1 MCEVMKINM
10 DIDGLN
16 GKSGGG
22 VLNTSMKTR
31 VTDLIAVL
39 SDGLYEREEIVAVS
53 LLSVLSGQSIFL
65 YGLPGT
71 AKSLIARRLSTVY
84 KDSTH
89 FEYLMQRF
97 STPED
102 VFGPVSIQELKQDN
116 YIRKTKGY
124 LPSADFAFL
133 DEIWKSSPA
142 ILNTLLTII
151 NERIYRNAG
160 KDEKVPL
167 KALIAASNETP
178 PPNQGL
184 EALYDRFVM
193 RIIVNPM
200 EERENFEKL
209 LDGGA
214 VSTDIEIPSGLQF
227 SHDDYEQL
235 SGKIV
240 EVTISKEVFAI
251 INSIRVSL
259 EEFNENNT
267 EIAVYVSDRR
277 WQKIALIL
285 KTSAFLCDRTEVI
298 PVDALILRHCLWTL
312 EQNREPIEE
321 VIEKCVQQ
329 FGCANNEELNSW
341 ELNHKDI
348 EKGIS
353 DTFFYTE
360 DIYDTE
366 EIFDRQCFSVT
377 SPEIGNNDRYNNN
390 KVTIRLYI
398 PIEHLDA
405 EKAFNPID
413 ETGKTESRVQC
424 NFNGKKSCEVKIKED
439 VLKYGWKSGYDDGS
453 FIEWFDATPPIKI
466 KRGTQKSVDPRI
478 KDTFVKACEDSLS
491 SLTKITD
498 STKSYIGTQKKL
510 NETPFVPLEKREL
523 VLDVFNSFIKD
534 LENHKLNAEHLLE
547 KVQSHAISKK

>member
-1 MCEVMKINM
+1 MSHQQANI
-10 DIDGLN
+10 
-16 GKSGGG
+16 
-22 VLNTSMKTR
+22 SMKTR
-31 VTDLIAVL
+31 VTDLIVIL

-53 LLSVLSGQSIFL
+53 LLSALSGQPIFL

-71 AKSLIARRLSTVY
+71 AKSLIARRISKVF
-84 KDSTH
+84 KDATH

-102 VFGPVSIQELKQDN
+102 VFGPVSIRELKQDN
-116 YIRKTKGY
+116 YIRKTEGY
-124 LPSADFAFL
+124 LPTADFAFL

-151 NERIYRNAG
+151 NERIYCNGG

-209 LDGGA
+209 LEGGA
-214 VSTDIEIPSGLQF
+214 VSADIEIPDGLQF
-227 SHDDYEQL
+227 SHDEFEQL
-235 SGKIV
+235 SREIVNVKI
-240 EVTISKEVFAI
+240 SREVFTI

-259 EEFNENNT
+259 DEFNKDNPK
-267 EIAVYVSDRR
+267 IAVYVSDRR

-298 PVDALILRHCLWTL
+298 PVDTLILRHCLWTL
-312 EQNREPIEE
+312 EQNREQINEIIEN
-321 VIEKCVQQ
+321 CVKQ
-329 FGCANNEELNSW
+329 FGGANNEKLNSW
-341 ELNHKDI
+341 ELNHKDL

-360 DIYDTE
+360 NIYDTE
-366 EIFDRQCFSVT
+366 IT
-377 SPEIGNNDRYNNN
+377 
-390 KVTIRLYI
+390 
-398 PIEHLDA
+398 
-405 EKAFNPID
+405 
-413 ETGKTESRVQC
+413 
-424 NFNGKKSCEVKIKED
+424 ED
-439 VLKYGWKSGYDDGS
+439 VLNYSGKSGYDNDS
-453 FIEWFDATPPIKI
+453 FTKWFDSTPPIKI
-466 KRGTQKSVDPRI
+466 RKGTQKAVDPRT

-491 SLTKITD
+491 SLLEIID
-498 STKSYIGTQKKL
+498 DTKSYLTIQKKS
-510 NETPFVPLEKREL
+510 NETPFVPSEKREL
-523 VLDVFNSFIKD
+523 VLDISSSFLKD

-547 KVQSHAISKK
+547 KVQSYAISES

>member
-1 MCEVMKINM
+1 MNINM

-31 VTDLIAVL
+31 VTDLITVL

-102 VFGPVSIQELKQDN
+102 VFGPISIQELKQDN

-124 LPSADFAFL
+124 LPTADFAFL

-151 NERIYRNAG
+151 NERIYRNG
-160 KDEKVPL
+160 GEDEKVPL

-178 PPNQGL
+178 PLNQGL

-209 LDGGA
+209 LDGDA
-214 VSTDIEIPSGLQF
+214 VSADIEIPNRLQF
-227 SHDDYEQL
+227 SHNEYEQL
-235 SGKIV
+235 SDKVV
-240 EVTISKEVFAI
+240 EVTISEEVFSI

-259 EEFNENNT
+259 EEFNKDNP
-267 EIAVYVSDRR
+267 EIEVYVSDRR
-277 WQKIALIL
+277 WQKITLTL

-298 PVDALILRHCLWTL
+298 PVDALILRHCLWTH

-321 VIEKCVQQ
+321 IIEKCVKL

-341 ELNHKDI
+341 ELEHKNI

-353 DTFFYTE
+353 DTFFYT
-360 DIYDTE
+360 DNIYDTE
-366 EIFDRQCFSVT
+366 EINGRQCFSVT
-377 SPEIGNNDRYNNN
+377 SPEIEENNRYYSSN
-390 KVTIRLYI
+390 KVTVRFYV
-398 PIEHLDA
+398 PIEHLNTK
-405 EKAFNPID
+405 KAFNPID
-413 ETGKTESRVQC
+413 ETGKNESRVEC
-424 NFNGKKSCEVKIKED
+424 NFNGKKSCEVKIDKD
-439 VLKYGWKSGYDDGS
+439 VEHHGWDSGYGDGS
-453 FIEWFDATPPIKI
+453 FIEWFDTTPPIKI
-466 KRGTQKSVDPRI
+466 KKGTQKSVNPRI
-478 KDTFVKACEDSLS
+478 KNTFVKACQDSLS
-491 SLTKITD
+491 SLAEIIND
-498 STKSYIGTQKKL
+498 TKSYVGIQKKL
-510 NETPFVPLEKREL
+510 NETPFVPSEKREL
-523 VLDVFNSFIKD
+523 VLDVFNSFLKD

-547 KVQSHAISKK
+547 LVQSHAISK

>member
-1 MCEVMKINM
+1 MSNQQANTLMK
-10 DIDGLN
+10 
-16 GKSGGG
+16 K
-22 VLNTSMKTR
+22 R
-31 VTDLIAVL
+31 VTDLIAAL
-39 SDGLYEREEIVAVS
+39 SDGLYEREEIVAIS
-53 LLSVLSGQSIFL
+53 LLSTLSGQSIFL

-71 AKSLIARRLSTVY
+71 AKSLIARRLSKVFR
-84 KDSTH
+84 DSTH

-102 VFGPVSIQELKQDN
+102 VFGPISIQELKQDN

-124 LPSADFAFL
+124 LPTADFAFL

-151 NERIYRNAG
+151 NERIFRNGG
-160 KDEKVPL
+160 KEEKVPL

-209 LDGGA
+209 LDGDA
-214 VSTDIEIPSGLQF
+214 VSADIEIPEGLQF
-227 SHDDYEQL
+227 SQDEWDKIL
-235 SGKIV
+235 SKFTKV
-240 EVTISKEVFAI
+240 KISKEVFAI
-251 INSIRVSL
+251 INSIKVSI
-259 EEFNENNT
+259 EEFNKNKP

-285 KTSAFLCDRTEVI
+285 KASAFFCDRAEVI

-321 VIEKCVQQ
+321 IIEKCIKQ
-329 FGCANNEELNSW
+329 FGSPHLEELNKW
-341 ELNHKDI
+341 ELNHKDL
-348 EKGIS
+348 ENGIS

-366 EIFDRQCFSVT
+366 EILGRKCFSIT
-377 SPEIGNNDRYNNN
+377 SPPIDKNQNSYGQNN
-390 KVTIRLYI
+390 KVTVRFYI
-398 PIEHLDA
+398 PIEYLNTT
-405 EKAFNPID
+405 KAFNPID
-413 ETGKTESRVQC
+413 EKGKNESRVQC
-424 NFNGKKSCEVKIKED
+424 NFNGKKSFKVEIKQQ
-439 VLKYGWKSGYDDGS
+439 VQQYGWNAGYDHGQ

-466 KRGTQKSVDPRI
+466 KKGTQKPVDPRI
-478 KDTFVKACEDSLS
+478 KVTFVKACDESLI
-491 SLTKITD
+491 SLEKIIAE
-498 STKSYIGTQKKL
+498 TKSYVDIQKKL
-510 NETPFVPLEKREL
+510 NETPFVPHEKREL
-523 VLDVFNSFIKD
+523 VLDSFNSVIKD
-534 LENHKLNAEHLLE
+534 LENHKLNAEHSLK
-547 KVQSHAISKK
+547 KVQSYAFSK